1 MTRNQRPA
9 AGPAT
14 ADSQPGQPDLTR
26 SSPFIAFAI
35 AAFLSGANLRLFDSL
50 LPSVAADFA
59 VDPTTVG
66 IVVTAFTLAY
76 GLFQI
81 VYGPLGDRLGKMR
94 VSAVATIFA
103 ALACLGAGYA
113 PSVRALA
120 VLRFLTGMGIAAVIP
135 MALAWIGDKSV
146 YAQRQATLGRFVG
159 FLLLGQVMGPA
170 LGGVLSQLLSWR
182 GVLRGLAVAFLLVG
196 IVLLL
201 EDRKQ
206 RSLAAEPAGGGNVLR
221 GYLNLLAQGWVRTVL
236 ITIFIEGALFF
247 GTFAY
252 LGAFLKSRFGISL
265 ALTGIILACYGI
277 GGFVYSLTVKK
288 LLARLGEAGF
298 VRLAGTILLLCFA
311 AMPWLPIWGLA
322 FPLLLVTGFGL
333 YMLHNTLQTKA
344 TEMAPGAR
352 GTAIALFAF
361 ALFLGQAFG
370 TSMAG
375 LAIRAAGYPVVF
387 TVVGVLLLILARWF
401 GARLS
406 SH

>member
-1 MTRNQRPA
+1 M
-9 AGPAT
+9 
-14 ADSQPGQPDLTR
+14 
-26 SSPFIAFAI
+26 

-59 VDPTTVG
+59 VDPTSVG

-94 VSAVATIFA
+94 VSALATIFA
-103 ALACLGAGYA
+103 ALACLGAGFA
-113 PSVRALA
+113 TGIGALA

-135 MALAWIGDKSV
+135 MALAWIGDKSA
-146 YAQRQATLGRFVG
+146 YEQRQATLGRFVG

-170 LGGVLSQLLSWR
+170 LGGVLSQILSWR
-182 GVLRGLAVAFLLVG
+182 GVLHGLAVAFLLVG
-196 IVLLL
+196 VVLLL

-206 RSLAAEPAGGGNVLR
+206 RLLAPEPAGGGNVLH
-221 GYLNLLAQGWVRTVL
+221 GYVDLVAQGWVRIVL

-252 LGAFLKSRFGISL
+252 IGAFLKQRFGISF
-265 ALTGIILACYGI
+265 ALIGIILACYGL
-277 GGFVYSLTVKK
+277 GGFVYSLLVKR

-298 VRLAGTILLLCFA
+298 VRLAGFILLLCFSA
-311 AMPWLPIWGLA
+311 LPWLPVWALA
-322 FPLLLVTGFGL
+322 FPLILVTGFGL

-361 ALFLGQAFG
+361 SLFLGQAFG
-370 TSMAG
+370 TSLAG
-375 LAIRAAGYPVVF
+375 LAIRTAGYPAVF
-387 TVVGVLLLILARWF
+387 TAVGVLLLVLARWF
-401 GARLS
+401 GTRLS
-406 SH
+406 RQSRA